1 MNKIAL
7 IIQREYITRVRNKTF
22 MLVTLL
28 APLAYGLLI
37 MIPVLTAK
45 YANSKKV
52 VAVVDE
58 SGKFSNLSVK
68 DNNLVIYNPHQTM
81 DQVKMAYKAED
92 SDFYILHIPQNFDM
106 YHPTGIE
113 LLSRKNAGVFFKG
126 TIDTVLE
133 HQIRNMRLEAMHI
146 PKATIDSL
154 HTDVDVSVRKITEK
168 GTEAS
173 SSGATTAVA
182 YAGGFLIYMFIFL
195 YGSMVMRGVQ
205 EEKQSRVVEIII
217 SSVKPFQLMMGKIVG
232 IAMVGLTQV
241 LIWVAL
247 TLIFTTIG
255 GSAMGGHHAA
265 EQMAANQGGQKME
278 AMQNAMSAI
287 GTLPIGLIVTMFLF
301 YFLGGYLIYSS
312 FFAAAASAVD
322 SQAEMSQFI
331 LPISIPI
338 IVSIAS
344 ISTIIQNPDGPFAFW
359 MSMIPLTSP
368 IVMMARIPFGV
379 PAWQLALSIAI
390 LIGSFIVSV
399 WLAGKIY
406 RIGILMYGKKITWKE
421 LGKWLFYK

>member
-45 YANSKKV
+45 YADSKKV

-58 SGKFSNLSVK
+58 SGRFSSLSLTDK
-68 DNNLVIYNPHQTM
+68 DLVIYNPHQTM
-81 DQVKMAYKAED
+81 DLVKMAYKSQD
-92 SDFYILHIPQNFDM
+92 SDFYILHIPQNFDV
-106 YHPTGIE
+106 YHPSGIE

-126 TIDTVLE
+126 TIDTIME
-133 HQIRNMRLEAMHI
+133 HQIRDIRMEAMHI

-154 HTDVDVSVRKITEK
+154 HSDIDVSVRKITDK
-168 GTEAS
+168 GVEAS
-173 SSGATTAVA
+173 SSGATTGVA

-195 YGSMVMRGVQ
+195 YGSIVMRGVQ

-217 SSVKPFQLMMGKIVG
+217 SSVKPFQLMMGKIIG

-241 LIWVAL
+241 LIWVLL
-247 TLIFTTIG
+247 TFIITTIG
-255 GSAMGGHHAA
+255 GQAIGAHHAA
-265 EQMAANQGGQKME
+265 EQMTANGGQRME
-278 AMQNAMSAI
+278 AMQNAMSAL
-287 GTLPIGLIVTMFLF
+287 GTLPVGLIVTMFLF
-301 YFLGGYLIYSS
+301 YFLGGYLLYSS
-312 FFAAAASAVD
+312 MFAAVSSAVD
-322 SQAEMSQFI
+322 SQAEVGQFM
-331 LPISIPI
+331 LPISLPI

-344 ISTIIQNPDGPFAFW
+344 ISTIVQNPDGPFAFW
-359 MSMIPLTSP
+359 MSMIPVTSP

-379 PAWQLALSIAI
+379 PAWQLALSMAI

-406 RIGILMYGKKITWKE
+406 RTGILMYGKKTSWKE

>member
-28 APLAYGLLI
+28 APLVYGLLI
-37 MIPVLTAK
+37 MIPILTSK

-58 SGKFSNLSVK
+58 SGKFSNLSVN

-81 DQVKMAYKAED
+81 EQVKMAYKSQD
-92 SDFYILHIPQNFDM
+92 SDFYILHIPQNFDV

-133 HQIRNMRLEAMHI
+133 HQVSNIRMQAMHI
-146 PKATIDSL
+146 PKTTIDSL
-154 HTDVDVSVRKITEK
+154 HSDIDVSVRKITDK

-173 SSGATTAVA
+173 NSGATTTIAIA
-182 YAGGFLIYMFIFL
+182 SGILIYMFIFL

-217 SSVKPFQLMMGKIVG
+217 SSVKPFQLMMGKIIG

-247 TLIFTTIG
+247 TFIITTIG
-255 GSAMGGHHAA
+255 GQALGGHHAA

-278 AMQNAMSAI
+278 AVQNAMSALS
-287 GTLPIGLIVTMFLF
+287 TLPIGLIVTMFLF
-301 YFLGGYLIYSS
+301 YFIGGYLIYSS
-312 FFAAAASAVD
+312 FFAAAAAAVD
-322 SQAEMSQFI
+322 SQAEMSQFV
-331 LPISIPI
+331 LPISLPI
-338 IVSIAS
+338 IVSMAS
-344 ISTIIQNPDGPFAFW
+344 ISTIVQNPDGPFAFW
-359 MSMIPLTSP
+359 MSMVPLTSP

-379 PAWQLALSIAI
+379 PVWQLALSMAI
-390 LIGSFIVSV
+390 LVGSFITSV

-406 RIGILMYGKKITWKE
+406 RVGILMYGKKITWKE
-421 LGKWLFYK
+421 LGKWLLYS